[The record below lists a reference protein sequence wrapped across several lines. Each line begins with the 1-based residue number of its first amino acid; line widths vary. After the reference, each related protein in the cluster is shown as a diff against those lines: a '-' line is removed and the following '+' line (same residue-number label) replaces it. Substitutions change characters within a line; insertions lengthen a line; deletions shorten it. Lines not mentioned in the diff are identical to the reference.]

1 MSQFRRFTSVPLV
14 LALGAAALTLA
25 APAHADSGPAAD
37 TVTKLPVKSY
47 GQMVVDEANQHIFIT
62 ESSNSGTTAE
72 KLLVY
77 NFRGEL
83 VKTMDDVVS
92 ATGMTLSADGRSL
105 YLALS
110 GGVYEYDTATL
121 TKKIKNHFP
130 WAGCDRQIALSGD
143 KLWYTQQ
150 HSSGQA
156 CADGDFEL
164 WNVKGPAD
172 NETRERDFVYAI
184 NGPMRIAT
192 SPKLPGKMVLAT
204 DATRA
209 KPNPALYLFDV
220 SGEKIKIDRQR
231 FFALDSAAGLDLK
244 DMAFTPDGTRLA
256 VADAKGGHRLLN
268 ASDLSDVGTGYYPP
282 LADGTVST
290 AVAFS
295 GDGTYVARGAAAS
308 GGTDLVVQNADPATG
323 TQQRA
328 YTFDGKDHQGDQV
341 AQRGLGWGDKGR
353 ALFAVTTNAEHSGYW
368 LRVLHDPQPLRD
380 ARFAGEL
387 TSGAQKPVVGGQ
399 LKINGRLERDGA
411 APAEPVKVT
420 AVREDADGKRALA
433 PATVGEDGTFTVED
447 APSRVGSATYTVSF
461 AGDAAHRPAKDVTLT
476 VEVAKAGTAVA
487 LSAPERSRIGHTLD
501 FTGKLT
507 SNGARIPDGQL
518 VTVVRKTPLGTKM
531 LGTAPVA
538 ADGTFHVIDTPW
550 AAGSTAYTVTWN
562 GDGSHEGSSSSAT
575 VKVGLRR

>member
-1 MSQFRRFTSVPLV
+1 MSLFRRSTSVPLV

-25 APAHADSGPAAD
+25 APAQADPGPAAD
-37 TVTKLPVKSY
+37 TVTKLPVRSY
-47 GQMVVDEANQHIFIT
+47 GQMVVDEANQHVFIT
-62 ESSNSGTTAE
+62 ESSNSGTAAE

-83 VKTMDDVVS
+83 VKTLDDVAS
-92 ATGMTLSADGRSL
+92 ATGMTLGADGRSL
-105 YLALS
+105 YVAVY

-121 TKKIKNHFP
+121 TKKIKNYFP

-150 HSSGQA
+150 HSSGQS

-172 NETRERDFVYAI
+172 NETHERDFKYAI

-192 SPKLPGKMVLAT
+192 SPKLPGKMVLGT

-209 KPNPALYLFDV
+209 NPNPALYLLDV
-220 SGEKIKIDRQR
+220 SGEKIKIERQR
-231 FFALDSAAGLDLK
+231 FFALGSSAAGLDLK

-268 ASDLSDVGTGYYPP
+268 TSDLSDAAPGYQP
-282 LADGTVST
+282 ADGAVPT

-295 GDGTYVARGAAAS
+295 GDGAYVARGAATP
-308 GGTDLVVQNADPATG
+308 GGGAGLLVQNADPATG

-328 YTFDGKDHQGDQV
+328 FAFDGTDQGDEV
-341 AQRGLGWGDKGR
+341 AQRGLAWGEGGR
-353 ALFAVTTNAEHSGYW
+353 TLFAVTTDAGHRGYW
-368 LRVLHDPQPLRD
+368 LRVLHDPQPMRD

-387 TSGAQKPVVGGQ
+387 AAGTQKPVVGAQ

-411 APAEPVKVT
+411 APAAPVKVT
-420 AVREDADGKRALA
+420 AVREDADGKHTLA
-433 PATVGEDGTFTVED
+433 PATVAEDGTFTVED
-447 APSRVGSATYTVSF
+447 TPSRVGSATYTVSF
-461 AGDAAHRPAKDVTLT
+461 AGDAAHRPAKDATLT
-476 VEVAKAGTAVA
+476 VEVAKAGTAVTLA
-487 LSAPERSRIGHTLD
+487 APERSRIGHTLD

-518 VTVVRKTPLGTKM
+518 VTVVRETPLGTKM

-538 ADGTFHVIDTPW
+538 ADGTFHVVDTPW
-550 AAGSTAYTVTWN
+550 TAGSTTYTVTWN
-562 GDGSHEGSSSSAT
+562 GGGSHEGSSASAT
-575 VKVGLRR
+575 VKVGLRG